1 MSRSYVQPSLF
12 VAGEWI
18 LDAAGRE
25 ALAVTNPANGQILA
39 QLPLATA
46 SDLDAAIEAA
56 GAAFAGWRGTPALQ
70 RSEIVRR
77 AGALIRQRRDLIGQ
91 VIAQELG
98 KPLQE
103 AQREADTIDMDPVD
117 KPEEQPEDEAGE
129 VIDDTTFFE
138 QLEEALA
145 VAGDLET
152 LEEVWTEFDPLARFE
167 GNADAQKLAS
177 MVKKRHLK
185 RIGGDNG

>member
-1 MSRSYVQPSLF
+1 MSRSYVQPGLF

-25 ALAVTNPANGQILA
+25 TLAVTNPANGQILA

-103 AQREADTIDMDPVD
+103 ALREADTAAEMQRRGPNATVVAIP
-117 KPEEQPEDEAGE
+117 EAGHAPALMAP
-129 VIDDTTFFE
+129 E
-138 QLEEALA
+138 QIESILA
-145 VAGDLET
+145 WLDRT
-152 LEEVWTEFDPLARFE
+152 
-167 GNADAQKLAS
+167 
-177 MVKKRHLK
+177 
-185 RIGGDNG
+185 